1 MDLGLREKTV
11 IVTGGSAGIG
21 RGAVELLVNEGANV
35 VTCARG
41 AEALEETVRGVDP
54 SGERTLALPMD
65 MTDPDAGVEIYEKAR
80 ERFGRV
86 DGIVNNV
93 GTAVT
98 GPFLDITDEQWVGDL
113 DLKLYPAIRLIRAAL
128 PEMRERGSGSI
139 VNVLS
144 IVAKQPPA
152 GSMPTSVTRAA
163 GLAMTKALSKEFAS
177 DGIRVNAVLVGFI
190 KSGQQDSRWQRE
202 APELEREVWYLKV
215 SEQRG
220 VPMGRAG
227 TPEEVASVIGLLL
240 SDAAGYTSGVA
251 INIDGAQAAVH

>member
-1 MDLGLREKTV
+1 MDLGMQGRTV
-11 IVTGGSAGIG
+11 LVTGGSAGIG

-41 AEALEETVRGVDP
+41 REALEETVRDVDP

-65 MTDPDAGVEIYEKAR
+65 MTEPDAAVSFYEQAM

-98 GPFLDITDEQWVGDL
+98 GAFMDITDEEWVGDL
-113 DLKLYPAIRLIRAAL
+113 DLKLYPAIRLIRAAV
-128 PEMRERGSGSI
+128 PQMAERGSGSI

-152 GSMPTSVTRAA
+152 RSMPTSVTRGA
-163 GLAMTKALSKEFAS
+163 GLALTKALSKEFAE
-177 DGIRVNAVLVGFI
+177 DGIRVNAVCVGII
-190 KSGQQDSRWQRE
+190 KSAQQDRRWQRE
-202 APELEREVWYLKV
+202 APELLREAWYLDVAEK
-215 SEQRG
+215 RG

-227 TPEEVASVIGLLL
+227 TPEEVASVIALLL
-240 SDAAGYTSGVA
+240 SDVAGYTSGVA

>member
-1 MDLGLREKTV
+1 MDLRLRNRTV

-21 RGAVELLVNEGANV
+21 RGTVELLVREGANV

-41 AEALEETVRGVDP
+41 QEALDATVRAVDP
-54 SGERTLALPMD
+54 EGERTLALPMD
-65 MTDPDAGVEIYEKAR
+65 MTEPEAAENLYHQAL

-86 DGIVNNV
+86 DGLVNNV

-98 GPFLDITDEQWVGDL
+98 GPFLEITDEQWVGDL
-113 DLKLYPAIRLIRAAL
+113 DLKLYPAIRLIRAAI

-163 GLAMTKALSKEFAS
+163 GLALTKALSKEFAA

-190 KSGQQDSRWQRE
+190 KSGQQDQRWQRE
-202 APELEREVWYLKV
+202 APELAREDWYLRV

-240 SDAAGYTSGVA
+240 SEAAGYTSGVA